1 MKVTMK
7 KAKPNVPV
15 VRKPIVEEKIES
27 IKVEATVEEVKPVV
41 EVKETPTIDKP
52 VEQPVEV
59 TAPVANNPI
68 TINRKP
74 PKPKPKYVKPI
85 TAADPPKVEEK
96 KEDTLEVAR
105 SIKVAD
111 IKPVEVK
118 ETPIT
123 PVQKPA
129 PKKVIPKQQPKPQE
143 NKPKIQEEKKVTRI
157 VETPAVKEEPKN
169 NGVTF
174 KPIFRDEPNPNT
186 ENKKSN
192 EDLGALA
199 GLADIL
205 SNLFVTKA
213 ELPALVEKIIND
225 LLIKNNK

>member
-15 VRKPIVEEKIES
+15 VRKPVVEEKIES
-27 IKVEATVEEVKPVV
+27 IKVEAPVE
-41 EVKETPTIDKP
+41 EVKETPMIDKP

-129 PKKVIPKQQPKPQE
+129 PKKVIHKQQPKPQ
-143 NKPKIQEEKKVTRI
+143 
-157 VETPAVKEEPKN
+157 
-169 NGVTF
+169 
-174 KPIFRDEPNPNT
+174 
-186 ENKKSN
+186 
-192 EDLGALA
+192 
-199 GLADIL
+199 
-205 SNLFVTKA
+205 
-213 ELPALVEKIIND
+213 
-225 LLIKNNK
+225 